1 MRGKCTSMLW
11 LCGPQLHWDKVCTQ
25 GQMRIIESDIQGFYS
40 KNKGVCPATKRL
52 ADIEAKRWPYPS
64 SSAGSGHDKT
74 NHIPYQGNN
83 DKHIPRKDVVGI
95 YTKIFFHTKNT
106 GLTYST
112 LGSVQFSCSVVSNY
126 LRLHGMQHT
135 SLPCLSLTP
144 EACSNSCPSSWWCHL
159 ILCHPLLLLP
169 SISCSIRVFS
179 VWWVSSLHRVAK
191 VLELQLQHHCFQWIF
206 RTDILWNWLVQPP
219 CGPRDSQE
227 SPPVPQFK
235 SDSSLALSLLYVPT
249 LTSVHDY
256 WKNYLTVRTFVGK
269 VMSMVLTCCLGLS

>member
-83 DKHIPRKDVVGI
+83 DKHILRKDVVGI

-144 EACSNSCPSSWWCHL
+144 EACSNSCPSSWWCHSTISSSVIPSSSCL
-159 ILCHPLLLLP
+159 QSFPASGSFPMGQLHP
-169 SISCSIRVFS
+169 
-179 VWWVSSLHRVAK
+179 VAK
-191 VLELQLQHHCFQWIF
+191 VLELQLQHQSFQWIF
-206 RTDILWNWLVQPP
+206 RVDFL
-219 CGPRDSQE
+219 
-227 SPPVPQFK
+227 
-235 SDSSLALSLLYVPT
+235 
-249 LTSVHDY
+249 
-256 WKNYLTVRTFVGK
+256 
-269 VMSMVLTCCLGLS
+269 